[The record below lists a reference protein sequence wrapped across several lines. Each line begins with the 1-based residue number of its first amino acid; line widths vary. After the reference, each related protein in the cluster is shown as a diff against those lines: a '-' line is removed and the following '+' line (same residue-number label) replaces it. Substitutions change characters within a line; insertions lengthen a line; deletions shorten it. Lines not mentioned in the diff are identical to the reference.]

1 MYISEWA
8 WHSGS
13 MIISVGKTEETC
25 YGVTFIH
32 QEIATLLPNN
42 ETKATQ

>member
-1 MYISEWA
+1 MGMT
-8 WHSGS
+8 HGG
-13 MIISVGKTEETC
+13 MIISLGKTEETC

-32 QEIATLLPNN
+32 QQFATLLLNN